1 MTGAKFTRTIAADGS
16 VRLASPHGSFVFA
29 RPKPGVLLVTV
40 TGHDNGDYGSATLDE
55 ILQFL
60 KRERPLTLFVDTREA
75 ISVAPSVRSDWTSF
89 LSSNRDQLRA
99 VHVLTSS
106 KAVHLSVAVA
116 QHFSDTGNLIRL
128 YSNPETFV
136 MKLTEAGAGMDWPQ
150 KSAKGAK

>member
-1 MTGAKFTRTIAADGS
+1 MTGAKFTRSIGADGS
-16 VRLASPHGSFVFA
+16 IRLASRHGGFVFA
-29 RPKPGVLLVTV
+29 RPKPGVLFVTV
-40 TGHDNGDYGSATLDE
+40 TGHDNGDFGSAALDE

-75 ISVAPSVRSDWTSF
+75 ISVAPAVRSDWTSF
-89 LSSNRDQLRA
+89 LSSNRASFRA

-128 YSNPETFV
+128 YSSPEAFEA
-136 MKLTEAGAGMDWPQ
+136 KLAGA
-150 KSAKGAK
+150 KA

>member
-1 MTGAKFTRTIAADGS
+1 MSGAKFTRSIEADGS
-16 VRLASPHGSFVFA
+16 VRLVSRHGSFVFA
-29 RPKPGVLLVTV
+29 RPKPGVLFVTV
-40 TGHDNGDYGSATLDE
+40 TGHDSGDFGSATLDE

-75 ISVAPSVRSDWTSF
+75 LSVAPGVRSDWTSF
-89 LSSNRDQLRA
+89 LSSNRDDFRA

-128 YSNPETFV
+128 YSSPEAFES
-136 MKLTEAGAGMDWPQ
+136 KLAA
-150 KSAKGAK
+150 S

>member
-1 MTGAKFTRTIAADGS
+1 MSGVKFTRSIEADGS
-16 VRLASPHGSFVFA
+16 IRLASQHGSFVFA
-29 RPKPGVLLVTV
+29 RPKPGVLFVTV
-40 TGHDNGDYGSATLDE
+40 TGHDSGDYGSATLDE

-75 ISVAPSVRSDWTSF
+75 ISVAPSVRSDWTRF
-89 LSSNRDQLRA
+89 FSSNREHLRG

-128 YSNPETFV
+128 YSNPQAFEA
-136 MKLTEAGAGMDWPQ
+136 KLTGAQ
-150 KSAKGAK
+150 N